1 MSYRST
7 RARAILLAATLSS
20 ACGGLSY
27 RVERDQLKEITIEN
41 KLLLF
46 DAENDVSIALDER
59 EAIHREIQQ
68 TKQDIQ
74 DADLQVGDAEVD
86 SSRAASKGDKTKEQV
101 ADAAAE
107 VFQLKIRYLED
118 HVAFLRDKLKAQN
131 DLIRVAEAKFELAKA
146 KLAKNNNVRG
156 AADLELADFEGQVD
170 ECVER
175 AKATFQALAAD
186 EQAVEAVKKVWL
198 DRRDQLMAA
207 SGGGAGSPWAEDS
220 ALWGRE
226 EQ

>member
-1 MSYRST
+1 MSDRIM
-7 RARAILLAATLSS
+7 RASVVLLAAGLGS

-27 RVERDQLKEITIEN
+27 RVDRDQLKEITIEN

-74 DADLQVGDAEVD
+74 DADLQVADAEVD
-86 SSRAASKGDKTKEQV
+86 SSRAAAKGDQAREQV
-101 ADAAAE
+101 AYAAIE

-118 HVAFLRDKLKAQN
+118 QLAFLRDKLKAQD

-156 AADLELADFEGQVD
+156 AADIEIADFEGQVD
-170 ECVER
+170 ECVEK
-175 AKATFQALAAD
+175 AKATFQALGAY
-186 EQAVEAVKKVWL
+186 EQEVEAVKKAWL

-207 SGGGAGSPWAEDS
+207 SGGGVGSPWAEDG
-220 ALWGRE
+220 ALWGRD